1 MPSDPTV
8 PTEPVPTRYLRKVIR
23 IRAEDSPNVRLALEQ
38 RRLGMEPTG
47 EVLLPGVLP
56 YNDYVKRRATWDA
69 VRQQISLDA
78 WFWEGPN
85 VLMYPP
91 SWLDWAEHVARD
103 LDMEASF
110 RKLPRRA
117 KAIGVDTGEGTSSTV
132 MAAVDEFGI
141 LEIDAV
147 LTPDTSVIVGN
158 LLAFMRRHQVEAHQ
172 VVFDRGGGGQHR
184 ADDLRRMG
192 HRVRTVSFSEPV
204 MTEPGKEKLTSRL
217 KKVTIR
223 ESKYA
228 YKNRRAQMYG
238 ELREMINPDG
248 DYVPDP
254 ANPRFKGFGLP
265 SSYTKLREQ
274 LAVIPI
280 LYDQE
285 GRIELPPKNKRNPQ
299 DTRPSLT
306 SLIGYSPDEAD
317 AVVMAI
323 YAMTHRAAPAYV
335 GAWGW

>member
-1 MPSDPTV
+1 VSSSDPT
-8 PTEPVPTRYLRKVIR
+8 PTLNPTKFLRKVIR

-38 RRLGMEPTG
+38 KRLGMEPTG

-56 YNDYVKRRATWDA
+56 WLDYVKRRATWDP

-85 VLMYPP
+85 VLLFPP
-91 SWLDWAEHVARD
+91 TWLDRAEQVARD
-103 LDMEASF
+103 LDMEGAF
-110 RKLPRRA
+110 RKIGRKA
-117 KAIGVDTGEGTSSTV
+117 KGIGVDTGEGTSYTV
-132 MAAVDEFGI
+132 MAAVDEFGVI
-141 LEIDAV
+141 EIDAL

-158 LLAFMRRHQVEAHQ
+158 LLAFMRRHGVEASQ
-172 VVFDRGGGGQHR
+172 VVFDRGGGGKHR
-184 ADDLRRMG
+184 ADDLRKLG
-192 HRVRTVSFSEPV
+192 HRVRTVAFGEPIA
-204 MTEPGKEKLTSRL
+204 TEPGKEKSTSRL
-217 KKVTIR
+217 KKADMR
-223 ESKYA
+223 EAKYT

-238 ELREMINPDG
+238 ELREMLDPGN
-248 DYVPDP
+248 DYTPDP
-254 ANPRFKGFGLP
+254 GNPRLKGFGLP
-265 SSYTKLREQ
+265 ASYTKLREQ

-280 LYDQE
+280 LYDPE

-317 AVVMAI
+317 AVSMAV
-323 YAMTHRAAPAYV
+323 YAMHHKAAPAYI